1 MDNTDNSMPSFP
13 GGLGNLPPK
22 PATGGENPVL
32 AVTMERDTLKWSYG
46 FSFVLRLGRAAR
58 WRL

>member
-13 GGLGNLPPK
+13 GGLGILLPK

-32 AVTMERDTLKWSYG
+32 AVTVERDIP
-46 FSFVLRLGRAAR
+46 
-58 WRL
+58 